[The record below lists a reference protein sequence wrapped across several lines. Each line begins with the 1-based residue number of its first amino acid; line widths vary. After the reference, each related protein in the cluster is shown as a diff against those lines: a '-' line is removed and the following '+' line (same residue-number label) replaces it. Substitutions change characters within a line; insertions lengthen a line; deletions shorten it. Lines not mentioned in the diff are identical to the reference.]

1 MNNFFKLQQAG
12 TNVRTEVLAGFT
24 TFLTMAYIVVVNP
37 AVLSAAGVP
46 FEQVFMATVITAVIG
61 TLIMA
66 LWANYPIAI
75 APGMGINAYFV
86 SVVATEGVSYQVVF
100 GTVFLAGIL
109 FLLITFTPFRELL
122 ISAIPDAL
130 KYGISAG
137 IGLFIAFLGL
147 SNSGLIV
154 SNPDTLVMF
163 GDVHNPVTLLT
174 IVGLFITLI
183 LLARKIKGAI
193 FIGMIITAVIGY
205 FTGMLEIGGVVST
218 PPAPVFFDLDIGGVF
233 THGLY
238 AVVLSFLLVTIFD
251 TTGTIIGVSE
261 QAGFLKD
268 GKLPRARQAFTA
280 DAVATTV
287 GATFGTTP
295 ATAYIESTSGVSVGG
310 RTGLTS
316 LVVAGLFV
324 VTLLFSPLVEAI
336 SSLSAITAPALII
349 VGSFMLSGLAKINWK
364 KFDEAFPTFAIVL
377 MMPLTASIATG
388 IAVGFITYPLIKLF
402 SGKGKEVHPLVYI
415 FGMIFVLQMIFFP

>member
-1 MNNFFKLQQAG
+1 MEQFFKLKEAG
-12 TNVRTEVLAGFT
+12 TDARTEVLAGFT

-37 AVLSAAGVP
+37 AILSSAGVP
-46 FEQVFMATVITAVIG
+46 FEQVFVATVITAVIG

-100 GTVFLAGIL
+100 GAVFFAGIL
-109 FLLITFTPFRELL
+109 FLLLTFTSFRELL
-122 ISAIPDAL
+122 ISAIPDSL

-154 SNPDTLVMF
+154 ANPDTLVMF
-163 GDVHNPVTLLT
+163 GDVRNPVTLLT
-174 IVGLFITLI
+174 IVGLFITLV
-183 LLARKIKGAI
+183 LLAWKVKGAI
-193 FIGMIITAVIGY
+193 FIGMLLTAIIGY
-205 FTGMLEIGGVVST
+205 FTGMLEMNGVVAS
-218 PPAPVFFDLDIGGVF
+218 PPAPVFFDLDLAGVF
-233 THGLY
+233 SHGLY

-316 LVVAGLFV
+316 LVVAGLFI
-324 VTLLFSPLVEAI
+324 VTLFFSPLVEAI

-349 VGSFMLSGLAKINWK
+349 VGSFMLSGLAKIDWK
-364 KFDEAFPTFAIVL
+364 SFDEAFPTFAIVL

-388 IAVGFITYPLIKLF
+388 IAVGFITYPILKLF

-415 FGMIFVLQMIFFP
+415 FGVIFILQMIFFP

>member
-1 MNNFFKLQQAG
+1 MSNFFKLQQLG
-12 TNVRTEVLAGFT
+12 TNVRTEIVAGFT

-37 AVLSAAGVP
+37 AILSAAGVP
-46 FEQVFMATVITAVIG
+46 FDQVFMATVITAVIG

-109 FLLITFTPFRELL
+109 FLLITFTSFRELL

-130 KYGISAG
+130 KYGIAAG

-147 SNSGLIV
+147 SNSGIIV
-154 SNPDTLVMF
+154 ANPETLVTF
-163 GDVHNPVTLLT
+163 GDVGEPVTVLT

-183 LLARKIKGAI
+183 LLARKVKAAI

-205 FTGMLEIGGVVST
+205 FTGMLQIGGLASL
-218 PPAPVFFDLDIGGVF
+218 PPAPVFFDIDIGGVF
-233 THGLY
+233 SHGLY
-238 AVVLSFLLVTIFD
+238 MVVLSFLLVTIFD

-295 ATAYIESTSGVSVGG
+295 ATAYVESTSGVSVGG
-310 RTGLTS
+310 RSGLTT
-316 LVVAGLFV
+316 LVVAGLFI
-324 VTLLFSPLVEAI
+324 VTLLFSPIIEAV
-336 SSLSAITAPALII
+336 STLPAITAPALII
-349 VGSFMLSGLAKINWK
+349 VGSYMLSGLAHIDWN
-364 KFDEAFPTFAIVL
+364 KFDEAFPTFAVVL
-377 MMPLTASIATG
+377 MMPLTSSIATG
-388 IAVGFITYPLIKLF
+388 IAVGFITYPLLKFF
-402 SGKGKEVHPLVYI
+402 SGKGKEVHPIVYI
-415 FGMIFVLQMIFFP
+415 FGFIFVLQMVFFP

>member
-1 MNNFFKLQQAG
+1 MNNFFKLSELG
-12 TNVRTEVLAGFT
+12 TNIRTEIVAGFT

-37 AVLSAAGVP
+37 AILSAAGVP
-46 FEQVFMATVITAVIG
+46 FDQVFMATIITAVIG

-100 GTVFLAGIL
+100 GTVFLAGLI

-130 KYGISAG
+130 KYGIAAG

-147 SNSGLIV
+147 SSSGLIV
-154 SNPDTLVMF
+154 ANPETLVSF
-163 GDVHNPVTLLT
+163 GDVRNPITVLT
-174 IVGLFITLI
+174 IIGLFITLI
-183 LLARKIKGAI
+183 MIARNVKGAI
-193 FIGMIITAVIGY
+193 FIGMIATAIIGY
-205 FTGMLEIGGVVST
+205 FTGLLQISGVASL
-218 PPAPVFFDLDIGGVF
+218 PPAPVFFDLDIAGVF
-233 THGLY
+233 SNGLY
-238 AVVLSFLLVTIFD
+238 TVVLSFLLVTIFD

-287 GATFGTTP
+287 GATLGTTP
-295 ATAYIESTSGVSVGG
+295 ATAYVESASGVSAGG
-310 RTGLTS
+310 RSGLTTV
-316 LVVAGLFV
+316 VVAGLFI
-324 VTLLFSPLVEAI
+324 VTLLFSPIIEAV
-336 SSLSAITAPALII
+336 SLLPAITAPALII
-349 VGSFMLSGLAKINWK
+349 VGSYMLSGLANIDWN
-364 KFDEAFPTFAIVL
+364 KFD
-377 MMPLTASIATG
+377 
-388 IAVGFITYPLIKLF
+388 
-402 SGKGKEVHPLVYI
+402 
-415 FGMIFVLQMIFFP
+415 

>member
-1 MNNFFKLQQAG
+1 MNNFFKLNELG
-12 TNVRTEVLAGFT
+12 TNIRTEIIAGFT

-46 FEQVFMATVITAVIG
+46 FNQVFMATVITAVIG

-100 GTVFLAGIL
+100 GTVFIAGVL
-109 FLLITFTPFRELL
+109 FLLLTFTTFRELL
-122 ISAIPDAL
+122 ISAIPNAL

-147 SNSGLIV
+147 SMSGLIV
-154 SNPDTLVMF
+154 SNPDTLVTF
-163 GDVHNPVTLLT
+163 GDVREPTTLLT
-174 IVGLFITLI
+174 IIGLFITLI
-183 LLARKIKGAI
+183 LIARKINGAI
-193 FIGMIITAVIGY
+193 FIGMIITAIIGY
-205 FTGMLEIGGVVST
+205 FSGMLHIDQVASA
-218 PPAPVFFDLDIGGVF
+218 PPAPVFFDIDIGGVF

-238 AVVLSFLLVTIFD
+238 TVVLSFLLVTIFD

-268 GKLPRARQAFTA
+268 GKLPRARAAFTA

-287 GATFGTTP
+287 GATLGTTP
-295 ATAYIESTSGVSVGG
+295 ATAYIESTSGVSAGG
-310 RTGLTS
+310 RTGLTT
-316 LVVAGLFV
+316 LVVAGLFI
-324 VTLLFSPLVEAI
+324 VTLIFSPLIAAVSA
-336 SSLSAITAPALII
+336 LSAITAPALIV
-349 VGSFMLSGLAKINWK
+349 VGSYMLSGLSNIDWK
-364 KFDEAFPTFAIVL
+364 KFDEAFPTFAVVI
-377 MMPLTASIATG
+377 MMPLTSSIATG
-388 IAVGFITYPLIKLF
+388 IAVGFITYPLLKLF
-402 SGKGKEVHPLVYI
+402 SGKGKEVHPLVYLFGII
-415 FGMIFVLQMIFFP
+415 FILQMIFF